1 MTQSKELRAR
11 AKRIKLLLMD
21 IDGVLTDGRI
31 YYLPAPRGGFV
42 ETKGFNSRDGL
53 GIRLAH
59 QAGLKTGVI
68 SGRGGPIVE
77 YRLKELGIH
86 YVVLH
91 HLEKLE
97 AYRQM
102 LRTAEVAE
110 EDVCYMGDDLVDLP
124 ILKRSGL
131 AVSVSDGHPLLRK
144 HVHHVTRTGGGAGAV
159 REVIELILTAQGKF
173 AAVIK
178 HYLR

>member
-1 MTQSKELRAR
+1 MTKSLRLRA
-11 AKRIKLLLMD
+11 KKIKLLLFD

-53 GIRLAH
+53 GIRIAH
-59 QAGLKTGVI
+59 QSGLKTGVI

-77 YRLKELGIH
+77 HRLKELGINYIH
-86 YVVLH
+86 LN

-97 AYRQM
+97 VYKAM
-102 LRTAEVAE
+102 LKAAQVKDAE
-110 EDVCYMGDDLVDLP
+110 VCYMGDDLVDLP
-124 ILKRSGL
+124 ILRRAGL
-131 AVSVSDGHPLLRK
+131 AIGVADGHPMLRK
-144 HVHHVTRTGGGAGAV
+144 HVHHLTRNGGGAGAV
-159 REVIELILTAQGKF
+159 REVIELILTAQDKF
-173 AAVIK
+173 AAVMK